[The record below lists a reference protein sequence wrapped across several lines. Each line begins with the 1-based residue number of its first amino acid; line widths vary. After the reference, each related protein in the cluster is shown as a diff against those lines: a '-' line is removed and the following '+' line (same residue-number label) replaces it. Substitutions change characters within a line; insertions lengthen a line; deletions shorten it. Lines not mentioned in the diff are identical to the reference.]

1 MFTCNMAATHKTQM
15 VLSHKNS
22 ITVSNGQQPPV
33 TSARQLLT
41 SFILPNNSKIS
52 RYDVDWL
59 VYYWDLSNEFSLYR
73 HIRLIL

>member
-1 MFTCNMAATHKTQM
+1 MAATHKTQM

-59 VYYWDLSNEFSLYR
+59 VYY
-73 HIRLIL
+73 